1 MLTLSLNS
9 EVTYTSYVTS
19 EPQFFTCKME
29 IIILPYS
36 IEAMT
41 KYNVLKIKY
50 VVRNQLVV
58 VLPRRAYSKTLI
70 HTAVLKFSFPINLYG
85 IVSFLYLGFLV
96 KIWQLGGSSPW
107 FVPKKYLTR
116 WPVSLELTRLS
127 WKFNVCPWESHLTCL
142 RLRPSSPAILCYNNK
157 SWHL

>member
-1 MLTLSLNS
+1 
-9 EVTYTSYVTS
+9 
-19 EPQFFTCKME
+19 ME

-41 KYNVLKIKY
+41 NCNALKIKH

-58 VLPRRAYSKTLI
+58 ALSRRAYSKTLI
-70 HTAVLKFSFPINLYG
+70 YTAVLKFSFPINLYSL
-85 IVSFLYLGFLV
+85 VFFLYLGFLV
-96 KIWQLGGSSPW
+96 KIWQIGGSSPW

-127 WKFNVCPWESHLTCL
+127 Q
-142 RLRPSSPAILCYNNK
+142 SSMSALGKVISPVWDSGPPPLPFSVITTNRGTFRACQSVLEPQ
-157 SWHL
+157 WA